1 MNRIIKYLII
11 IVFMASCQK
20 DNNQVSEENYGYENW
35 PGKAGTVKS
44 NIAFPEQLIS
54 LYGLELTTG
63 STGASFFYKVPI
75 SESDNLKKGRIQ
87 VEVYDSVEKSQL
99 SLVEYLDLLTTPSK
113 PPRLSNKN
121 EAFGDVAFGE
131 IYNEV
136 YKLAFV
142 RNNVLVVINAA
153 TETAKA
159 IAASIDERIKIA
171 PQWQASLGLPTFI
184 LP

>member
-1 MNRIIKYLII
+1 
-11 IVFMASCQK
+11 MASCQK

-44 NIAFPEQLIS
+44 NIAFPDQLI
-54 LYGLELTTG
+54 LQYGLELTIG
-63 STGASFFYKVPI
+63 STGASFFYKVPLAVN
-75 SESDNLKKGRIQ
+75 DDLKKGKLQ

-99 SLVEYLDLLTTPSK
+99 GLVEYLDLLTTPSK
-113 PPRLSNKN
+113 PPRLFNKN

-136 YKLAFV
+136 FKLAFV
-142 RNNVLVVINAA
+142 RNNILVVINAP

-159 IAASIDERIKIA
+159 TAASIDEKIKIA
-171 PQWQASLGLPTFI
+171 PQWQAGSGIPSFI